1 MREEEM
7 KWALRAKVST
17 IVQGDDNTQFFHMIA
32 NGKHKTKNIMQ
43 LKQNEGTIV
52 GHENIKLYISNYYK
66 QLFGAPE
73 ENFVSLDE
81 SAIGDIPQLSVEEND
96 ILSAPFTEK

>member
-7 KWALRAKVST
+7 KWALRAKVPT

-32 NGKHKTKNIMQ
+32 NGKHRKKKIMQ
-43 LKQNEGTIV
+43 LEQDEGTVV
-52 GHENIKLYISNYYK
+52 GHENLKLYISNYYK
-66 QLFGAPE
+66 QIFGAPE

-81 SAIGDIPQLSVEEND
+81 SATGDIPQLNVEENE
-96 ILSAPFTEK
+96 IISAPFT